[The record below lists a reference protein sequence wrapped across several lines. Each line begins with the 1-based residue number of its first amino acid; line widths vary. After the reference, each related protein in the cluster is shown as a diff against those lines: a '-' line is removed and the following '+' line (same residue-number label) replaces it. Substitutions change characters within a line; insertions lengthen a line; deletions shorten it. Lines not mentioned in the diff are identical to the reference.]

1 MKKRWLSI
9 LLVCGML
16 LTTLPSAVFAEGEE
30 PSGCVC
36 TAACTAEVR
45 NADCPTCGA
54 EDAALEDCAKYE
66 VKQENEPNDTQEPAD
81 PQEKAQEEPK
91 VTEPAEE
98 PTAPAKSQVA
108 VRAAAVQAA
117 HTHCACGGSIS
128 AGDHT
133 SHENVTYKACTKANY
148 LRQIFWIE
156 KVDVAY
162 AYLENDLT
170 LDYNLSIQEGKTL
183 YLCLNGHTLNLG
195 EYYIWVGREGATL
208 YLCDCSAQKTGT
220 VSGGSKGCVSV
231 DDASDY
237 KATFNMYGGTLR
249 DGNRSSGGGVNVV
262 NGTMN
267 MYGGTITEN
276 TATSDGGGIFVNTKS
291 ALNLYGGTITKNTV
305 STNEGHHGG
314 GVYVESNMWSGVG
327 KISISGSPVI
337 TGNTRT
343 YTPNST
349 TTTENVYLGHGFTN
363 SGDLPIIT
371 LGTVTSGANIGIWA
385 GESVF
390 STASETDYSG
400 YFSSDVAG
408 YHVEYNAEK
417 KLELKSGAAHTH
429 TGGTA
434 TCTNRAV
441 CETCGREYGELNPA
455 NHSGTLGDW
464 QTSDTE
470 HWQVYSCCKVEA
482 NRAAH
487 SGGTADCQHK
497 AVCTTCGGKY
507 GDVDPTN
514 HTGTQGEWKSDGD
527 KHWKE
532 YSCCGVKVAEGT
544 HAFTAEKAE
553 ENYLKSEATCTEA
566 AVYYKSCKVC
576 GLSSEGMADEATFF
590 SGNILSHDYGA
601 WTSNGDGTHTRVC
614 ARDASHTETKDC
626 HGGTATCTAKAICED
641 CGGAYGEMAAH
652 DFTAEVAEE
661 DYLKS
666 PATCTTKAVYYKSC
680 ATCGLSSAGTTE
692 EATFESGNVLG
703 HDWGEPSYTWTAVP
717 DGYMCVASSKCK
729 NCDEDVGDIATVTYA
744 VTKEP
749 TCLEE
754 GTGTYTAMFSGAF
767 GFPSQT
773 KDITLP
779 ATGHDWGTTEYTWT
793 PTEDGYTC
801 TAKRVCQKDKTHAET
816 ESVTAAYAVVTE
828 PTCLTDGLGRYQASF
843 EADWAEDASKDV
855 TLSALGHDWGAWTSN
870 GDGTHTRVCTK
881 DSSHTEDGTCSGGT
895 ATCTERAICD
905 VCGGAYGDLAAHDF
919 TAEVAEEKYLKSEA
933 TCTEAA
939 VYYKSCKACGLTS
952 EGTEQ
957 EDTFQYGNP
966 LGHDYDTEWSQD
978 ETHHWYV
985 CKRCQDV
992 AELEE
997 HTASGWITDKA
1008 ATAKAAGERHKE
1020 CTVCGYILETDTI
1033 PATGSKTKP
1042 GKQDNTKTRTKTNA
1056 PKTGDDST
1064 LLLWTALLGVS
1075 GVGVTSVVR
1084 YGRKRKD
1091 NE

>member
-36 TAACTAEVR
+36 TAACTAEAR
-45 NADCPTCGA
+45 NPECPTCGA

-66 VKQENEPNDTQEPAD
+66 AKQENEPNDTQEPAD

-91 VTEPAEE
+91 VTEPAEK

-108 VRAAAVQAA
+108 VQAAANNKAAAVQAA
-117 HTHCACGGSIS
+117 EHTHCFCGGSVN
-128 AGDHT
+128 AGDHA
-133 SHENVTYKACTKANY
+133 SHEGVTYTACTKANY

-162 AYLENDLT
+162 AYLENDMT

-195 EYYIWVGREGATL
+195 EYTILVGSYGAKL

-220 VSGGSKGCVSV
+220 VSGGGSKGCVSV
-231 DDASDY
+231 YDAADY

-249 DGNRSSGGGVNVV
+249 GGNRTGTGGGVNVEI
-262 NGTMN
+262 GTMN

-314 GVYVESNMWSGVG
+314 GVYVESNKWSGVG

-343 YTPNST
+343 YMPNST
-349 TTTENVYLGHGFTN
+349 TTTENVYLGHGFAN

-400 YFSSDVAG
+400 YFSSDEAG

-434 TCTNRAV
+434 TCTNLAV

-553 ENYLKSEATCTEA
+553 EQYLKSGSTCEGQA
-566 AVYYKSCKVC
+566 EYYKSC
-576 GLSSEGMADEATFF
+576 D
-590 SGNILSHDYGA
+590 
-601 WTSNGDGTHTRVC
+601 
-614 ARDASHTETKDC
+614 
-626 HGGTATCTAKAICED
+626 
-641 CGGAYGEMAAH
+641 
-652 DFTAEVAEE
+652 
-661 DYLKS
+661 
-666 PATCTTKAVYYKSC
+666 
-680 ATCGLSSAGTTE
+680 TCGLSSKGTE
-692 EATFESGNVLG
+692 GEATFVSGNVLG

-729 NCDEDVGDIATVTYA
+729 NCDEDVGDIATMTYA

-754 GTGTYTAMFSGAF
+754 GTGTYTATFSGAF

-793 PTEDGYTC
+793 PTEDGYNC

-919 TAEVAEEKYLKSEA
+919 TAEVAEENYLKSEA
-933 TCTEAA
+933 TCTEPA

-1008 ATAKAAGERHKE
+1008 ATAKADGERHKE

-1075 GVGVTSVVR
+1075 GVGVTGVVR

>member
-36 TAACTAEVR
+36 TAACTAEAR
-45 NADCPTCGA
+45 NPECSTCGA

-66 VKQENEPNDTQEPAD
+66 AKQENEPNDTQEPAD

-108 VRAAAVQAA
+108 VQAAANNKAAAVQAA
-117 HTHCACGGSIS
+117 HTHCFCGGSIS
-128 AGDHT
+128 AGGHT
-133 SHENVTYKACTKANY
+133 SHSNVTYTAWNGRSNITYTNNTAYVY
-148 LRQIFWIE
+148 LTSN
-156 KVDVAY
+156 V
-162 AYLENDLT
+162 T
-170 LDYNLSIQEGKTL
+170 LSWLRLSGKTL
-183 YLCLNGHTLNLG
+183 YLCLNGNRITFSEYQVTLDND
-195 EYYIWVGREGATL
+195 ATL
-208 YLCDCSAQKTGT
+208 YLCDCSAEKKGTISSNTGKNCCVL
-220 VSGGSKGCVSV
+220 VSGNN
-231 DDASDY
+231 
-237 KATFNMYGGTLR
+237 ATFNMYGGTLR
-249 DGNRSSGGGVNVV
+249 DGRKSGHGGGVNIEK
-262 NGTMN
+262 GTMN

-276 TATSDGGGIFVNTKS
+276 TSTTDGGGIYVGAQG
-291 ALNLYGGTITKNTV
+291 ALNLYGGTITGNKVT
-305 STNEGHHGG
+305 TNEARRGG
-314 GVYVESNMWSGVG
+314 GVYVESNKWTGVG

-343 YTPNST
+343 YTPDST
-349 TTTENVYLGHGFTN
+349 TTTENLYLSYGMNN

-470 HWQVYSCCKVEA
+470 HWQIYSCCKVEA

-553 ENYLKSEATCTEA
+553 EQYLKSGSTCEGQA
-566 AVYYKSCKVC
+566 EYYKSC
-576 GLSSEGMADEATFF
+576 D
-590 SGNILSHDYGA
+590 
-601 WTSNGDGTHTRVC
+601 
-614 ARDASHTETKDC
+614 
-626 HGGTATCTAKAICED
+626 
-641 CGGAYGEMAAH
+641 
-652 DFTAEVAEE
+652 
-661 DYLKS
+661 
-666 PATCTTKAVYYKSC
+666 
-680 ATCGLSSAGTTE
+680 TCGLSSKGTE
-692 EATFESGNVLG
+692 GEATFVSGNVLG

-729 NCDEDVGDIATVTYA
+729 NCDTDIADVASMTYDVVTQ
-744 VTKEP
+744 P
-749 TCLEE
+749 TCLT
-754 GTGTYTAMFSGAF
+754 TGIGRYTATFSS
-767 GFPSQT
+767 FPSQT
-773 KDITLP
+773 KDVTLP

-801 TAKRVCQKDKTHAET
+801 TAKRICQKDKTHAET

-919 TAEVAEEKYLKSEA
+919 TAEVAEENYLKSEA
-933 TCTEAA
+933 TCTEPA

-1008 ATAKAAGERHKE
+1008 ATAKADGERHKE
-1020 CTVCGYILETDTI
+1020 CAVCGYILETDII

-1075 GVGVTSVVR
+1075 GVGVTGVVR

>member
-30 PSGCVC
+30 GAECVC
-36 TAACTAEVR
+36 TTACTAEVR

-54 EDAALEDCAKYE
+54 EGAALEDCAKYE
-66 VKQENEPNDTQEPAD
+66 AKQENELNNTQEPAEPQKED
-81 PQEKAQEEPK
+81 QEGDQEAQPEETKPTEEPAAPAEPTVQEKP
-91 VTEPAEE
+91 
-98 PTAPAKSQVA
+98 QVA
-108 VRAAAVQAA
+108 AKVAANNKAVAVQAA
-117 HTHCACGGSIS
+117 EHKHCFCGGSVN
-128 AGDHT
+128 AGDHA
-133 SHENVTYKACTKANY
+133 SHEGVTYTACTKANY

-162 AYLENDLT
+162 AYLENDMT

-195 EYYIWVGREGATL
+195 EYTILVGSYGAKL

-220 VSGGSKGCVSV
+220 VSGGGSKGCVSV
-231 DDASDY
+231 YDAADY
-237 KATFNMYGGTLR
+237 KATFNMYGGMLR
-249 DGNRSSGGGVNVV
+249 GGNRTGTGGGVNVEI
-262 NGTMN
+262 GTMN

-276 TATSDGGGIFVNTKS
+276 TATRDGGGIYVGAKS

-305 STNEGHHGG
+305 STNEGCHGG
-314 GVYVESNMWSGVG
+314 GVYVESNRWTGVG

-343 YTPNST
+343 YTDAKTGASA
-349 TTTENVYLGHGFTN
+349 TTTENLYLSYGFYN
-363 SGDLPIIT
+363 SGTFPTIT
-371 LGTVTSGANIGIWA
+371 LRTLTGGANIGIST
-385 GESVF
+385 GLCVF
-390 STASETDYSG
+390 STANETDYSE
-400 YFSSDVAG
+400 YFPSDDTG
-408 YHVEYNAEK
+408 RHVEYNAEK

-553 ENYLKSEATCTEA
+553 EQYLKSGSTCEGQA
-566 AVYYKSCKVC
+566 EYYKSCDTC
-576 GLSSEGMADEATFF
+576 GLSSKGLKDEATFF
-590 SGNILSHDYGA
+590 
-601 WTSNGDGTHTRVC
+601 
-614 ARDASHTETKDC
+614 
-626 HGGTATCTAKAICED
+626 
-641 CGGAYGEMAAH
+641 
-652 DFTAEVAEE
+652 
-661 DYLKS
+661 
-666 PATCTTKAVYYKSC
+666 
-680 ATCGLSSAGTTE
+680 
-692 EATFESGNVLG
+692 SGNVLG

-729 NCDEDVGDIATVTYA
+729 NCDKDVGDIATVTYA

-754 GTGTYTAMFSGAF
+754 GTGTYTATFSGAF

-793 PTEDGYTC
+793 PTEDGYNC
-801 TAKRVCQKDKTHAET
+801 TAKRVCQKDETHVET
-816 ESVTAAYAVVTE
+816 ETVPAAYAVVTE
-828 PTCLTDGLGRYQASF
+828 PTCLTAGLGRYQASF
-843 EADWAEDASKDV
+843 AADWAEDASKDV
-855 TLSALGHDWGAWTSN
+855 PLSALDHDWGAWKSN
-870 GDGTHTRVCTK
+870 GDGTHTRICSN
-881 DSSHTEDGTCSGGT
+881 DSSHTETDDCSGGT

-919 TAEVAEEKYLKSEA
+919 TAEVAEEDYLKSEA

-939 VYYKSCKACGLTS
+939 VYYKSCTACGLTS

-957 EDTFQYGNP
+957 EDTFQSGDP
-966 LGHDYDTEWSQD
+966 LGHDYDTKWSQD
-978 ETHHWYV
+978 ETHHWHV
-985 CKRCQDV
+985 CQRCQDI
-992 AELEE
+992 ADLEA
-997 HTASGWITDKA
+997 HTASGWITDTA
-1008 ATAKAAGERHKE
+1008 ATAKSDGEKHKE

-1033 PATGSKTKP
+1033 PATGSKAKP
-1042 GKQDNTKTRTKTNA
+1042 GKQDNTKTRIKTNA
-1056 PKTGDDST
+1056 PKTGDDSS

-1075 GVGVTSVVR
+1075 GVGVTGVVR

>member
-30 PSGCVC
+30 GAECVC
-36 TAACTAEVR
+36 TTACTAEVR

-54 EDAALEDCAKYE
+54 EDAALEDCAQYKGE
-66 VKQENEPNDTQEPAD
+66 QENEPNDTQEPAEPQKED
-81 PQEKAQEEPK
+81 REGDQEAQPEETKPTEEPAAPAEPTVQEKP
-91 VTEPAEE
+91 
-98 PTAPAKSQVA
+98 QVA
-108 VRAAAVQAA
+108 AKVAANNKAVAVQAA
-117 HTHCACGGSIS
+117 EHKHCFCGGSVN
-128 AGDHT
+128 AGDHA
-133 SHENVTYKACTKANY
+133 SHEGVTYTACTKANY

-156 KVDVAY
+156 NVDVAY
-162 AYLENDLT
+162 AYLENDMT

-195 EYYIWVGREGATL
+195 EYTILVGSYGAKL

-220 VSGGSKGCVSV
+220 VSGGGSKGCVSV
-231 DDASDY
+231 YDAADY

-249 DGNRSSGGGVNVV
+249 GGNRTGTGGGVNVEI
-262 NGTMN
+262 GTMN

-314 GVYVESNMWSGVG
+314 GVYVESNKWSGVG

-349 TTTENVYLGHGFTN
+349 TTTENLYLSYGMNN
-363 SGDLPIIT
+363 SGELPTIT
-371 LGTVTSGANIGIWA
+371 LGTLTSGANIGIWA

-400 YFSSDVAG
+400 YFSSDEAG
-408 YHVEYNAEK
+408 YHVEYNADK

-553 ENYLKSEATCTEA
+553 EQYLKSGSTCEGQA
-566 AVYYKSCKVC
+566 EYYKSC
-576 GLSSEGMADEATFF
+576 D
-590 SGNILSHDYGA
+590 
-601 WTSNGDGTHTRVC
+601 
-614 ARDASHTETKDC
+614 
-626 HGGTATCTAKAICED
+626 
-641 CGGAYGEMAAH
+641 
-652 DFTAEVAEE
+652 
-661 DYLKS
+661 
-666 PATCTTKAVYYKSC
+666 
-680 ATCGLSSAGTTE
+680 TCGLSSKGLKD
-692 EATFESGNVLG
+692 EATFVSGDVLG
-703 HDWGEPSYTWTAVP
+703 HDWNEPSYTWKAVP
-717 DGYMCVASSKCK
+717 DGYMCEAYKKCNNCSYDVSDVAK
-729 NCDEDVGDIATVTYA
+729 VTYA
-744 VTKEP
+744 VTKAP
-749 TCLEE
+749 TCLNT
-754 GTGTYTAMFSGAF
+754 GIGTYTATFSVEN
-767 GFPSQT
+767 GFPAQT

-779 ATGHDWGTTEYTWT
+779 ATGHDWGETEYTWT
-793 PTEDGYTC
+793 PTEDGYNC
-801 TAKRVCQKDKTHAET
+801 TAKRICQKDKSHEET
-816 ESVTAAYAVVTE
+816 ETVTAAYAVVTK
-828 PTCLTDGLGRYQASF
+828 PTCLTAGLGRYQASF
-843 EADWAEDASKDV
+843 DADWAEDASKDV
-855 TLSALGHDWGAWTSN
+855 PLSALDHDWGAWNSN
-870 GDGTHTRVCTK
+870 GDGTHTRICAR
-881 DSSHTEDGTCSGGT
+881 DSSHTETDNCGGGT
-895 ATCTERAICD
+895 ATCTELATCTT
-905 VCGGAYGDLAAHDF
+905 CGETYGELAAHDF
-919 TAEVAEEKYLKSEA
+919 TAEVAEEDYLKSEA

-1008 ATAKAAGERHKE
+1008 ATAKADGEKHKE

-1042 GKQDNTKTRTKTNA
+1042 GKQDNTKTRIKTNA
-1056 PKTGDDST
+1056 PKTGDDSS

-1075 GVGVTSVVR
+1075 GVGVTGVVR

>member
-36 TAACTAEVR
+36 TAACTAEAR
-45 NADCPTCGA
+45 NPECSTCGA

-66 VKQENEPNDTQEPAD
+66 SKQENELKNIQEPAD
-81 PQEKAQEEPK
+81 PQKDDQEAQPEEIKPTEPTEEPAVQEEPTVQEK
-91 VTEPAEE
+91 P
-98 PTAPAKSQVA
+98 QVA
-108 VRAAAVQAA
+108 AKVAANNKAVAVQAE
-117 HTHCACGGSIS
+117 HKHCACGGSIN
-128 AGDHT
+128 AGGHT
-133 SHENVTYKACTKANY
+133 NHS
-148 LRQIFWIE
+148 
-156 KVDVAY
+156 DVAY
-162 AYLENDLT
+162 TAWNGRSNITYTNNTAYVYLT
-170 LDYNLSIQEGKTL
+170 SNVTLSWLRLSGKTL
-183 YLCLNGHTLNLG
+183 YLCLNGNRITFSEYQVTLDND
-195 EYYIWVGREGATL
+195 ATL
-208 YLCDCSAQKTGT
+208 YLCDCSAEKKGTISSNTGKNCCVL
-220 VSGGSKGCVSV
+220 VSGNN
-231 DDASDY
+231 
-237 KATFNMYGGTLR
+237 ATFNMYGGTLR
-249 DGNRSSGGGVNVV
+249 DGRKSGHGGGVNIEK
-262 NGTMN
+262 GTMN

-276 TATSDGGGIFVNTKS
+276 TSTTDGGGIYVGANG
-291 ALNLYGGTITKNTV
+291 ALNLYGGTITGNKVT
-305 STNEGHHGG
+305 TNEARHGG
-314 GVYVESNMWSGVG
+314 GVYVESNKWTGVG

-349 TTTENVYLGHGFTN
+349 TTTENLYLSYEFYN
-363 SGDLPIIT
+363 SGQFPTIT
-371 LGTVTSGANIGIWA
+371 LGTLTGGANIGIWA

-544 HAFTAEKAE
+544 HSFTAEKAE
-553 ENYLKSEATCTEA
+553 EQYLKSA
-566 AVYYKSCKVC
+566 
-576 GLSSEGMADEATFF
+576 
-590 SGNILSHDYGA
+590 
-601 WTSNGDGTHTRVC
+601 
-614 ARDASHTETKDC
+614 
-626 HGGTATCTAKAICED
+626 ATCTA
-641 CGGAYGEMAAH
+641 
-652 DFTAEVAEE
+652 
-661 DYLKS
+661 
-666 PATCTTKAVYYKSC
+666 KAVYYKSC
-680 ATCGLSSAGTTE
+680 TVCGEKGTE
-692 EATFESGNVLG
+692 TFSYGTPLD

-729 NCDEDVGDIATVTYA
+729 NCDTDIADVASMTYDVVTQ
-744 VTKEP
+744 P
-749 TCLEE
+749 TCLT
-754 GTGTYTAMFSGAF
+754 TGIGRYTATFSS
-767 GFPSQT
+767 FPSQT
-773 KDITLP
+773 KDVTFP
-779 ATGHDWGTTEYTWT
+779 ATGHDWGTTEYTWM
-793 PTEDGYTC
+793 PTEDGYNC
-801 TAKRVCQKDKTHAET
+801 TAKRICQKDKTHAET

-855 TLSALGHDWGAWTSN
+855 TLSALGHNWGAWTSN
-870 GDGTHTRVCTK
+870 GDGTHTRNCTK

-919 TAEVAEEKYLKSEA
+919 TAEVAEENYLKSEA
-933 TCTEAA
+933 TCTEPA

-952 EGTEQ
+952 EGIEQ

-1008 ATAKAAGERHKE
+1008 ATAKADGERHKE

-1042 GKQDNTKTRTKTNA
+1042 GKQGNTKTRTKTNA

-1075 GVGVTSVVR
+1075 GVGATGVVR

>member
-36 TAACTAEVR
+36 TAACTAEAR
-45 NADCPTCGA
+45 NPECSTCGA

-66 VKQENEPNDTQEPAD
+66 AKQENEPNDTQEPAD
-81 PQEKAQEEPK
+81 PQEKAREESK
-91 VTEPAEE
+91 VTESAEE

-108 VRAAAVQAA
+108 VRAAANNKAAVVQAA

-133 SHENVTYKACTKANY
+133 SHSNVTYTAWNGTSDISYTNNTAYVY
-148 LRQIFWIE
+148 LTGN
-156 KVDVAY
+156 V
-162 AYLENDLT
+162 T
-170 LDYNLSIQEGKTL
+170 LSQLRLNGKTL
-183 YLCLNGHTLNLG
+183 YLCLNGNRITFSEYQVTLDND
-195 EYYIWVGREGATL
+195 ATL
-208 YLCDCSAQKTGT
+208 YLCDCSAEKKGTISSNTGKNCCVL
-220 VSGGSKGCVSV
+220 VSGNN
-231 DDASDY
+231 
-237 KATFNMYGGTLR
+237 ATFNMYGGTLR
-249 DGNRSSGGGVNVV
+249 DGRKSGHGGGVNIEK
-262 NGTMN
+262 GTMN
-267 MYGGTITEN
+267 MYGGMITEN
-276 TATSDGGGIFVNTKS
+276 TATSDGGGIYVGTNGK
-291 ALNLYGGTITKNTV
+291 LNLYGGTITGNKVT
-305 STNEGHHGG
+305 TNEARHG
-314 GVYVESNMWSGVG
+314 GVYVESNRWTGVG

-343 YTPNST
+343 YTNAETGASA
-349 TTTENVYLGHGFTN
+349 TTTENLYLSYGFTN

-371 LGTVTSGANIGIWA
+371 LGTVTSGANIGISA
-385 GESVF
+385 QKTVF
-390 STASETDYSG
+390 STASETDYSN
-400 YFSSDVAG
+400 YFFSDDTG

-434 TCTNRAV
+434 TCTNLAV

-553 ENYLKSEATCTEA
+553 EQYLKSAATCTA
-566 AVYYKSCKVC
+566 KAVYYKSCK
-576 GLSSEGMADEATFF
+576 A
-590 SGNILSHDYGA
+590 
-601 WTSNGDGTHTRVC
+601 
-614 ARDASHTETKDC
+614 
-626 HGGTATCTAKAICED
+626 
-641 CGGAYGEMAAH
+641 
-652 DFTAEVAEE
+652 
-661 DYLKS
+661 
-666 PATCTTKAVYYKSC
+666 
-680 ATCGLSSAGTTE
+680 CGLSSAGTTE
-692 EATFESGNVLG
+692 EATFESGDVLG

-729 NCDEDVGDIATVTYA
+729 NCDEDVGDIATMTYA

-754 GTGTYTAMFSGAF
+754 GTGTYTATFSGAF

-773 KDITLP
+773 KDVTLS

-895 ATCTERAICD
+895 ATCTERAICG

-933 TCTEAA
+933 TCTEPA

-978 ETHHWYV
+978 ETHHWHV
-985 CKRCQDV
+985 CQRCQDI
-992 AELEE
+992 ADLEE

-1008 ATAKAAGERHKE
+1008 ATAKADGERHKE

-1075 GVGVTSVVR
+1075 GVGATGGVR